1 MDILQKKLDFDDYIK
16 KINLLILIILP
27 ISLLIGSGV
36 INFLVI
42 LFDILFIIEIFK
54 KKDFIFFKNKVF
66 YLLII
71 IWFYLLLNSTLGID
85 FENSIDRSLG
95 FIRFVILAFGINYYL
110 FKNQYE
116 NNACTLKLYA

>member
-1 MDILQKKLDFDDYIK
+1 MIIIK

-54 KKDFIFFKNKVF
+54 KKKFIYFKDKIF

-71 IWFYLLLNSTLGID
+71 IWIYLMLNATLGID
-85 FENSIDRSLG
+85 FENSLDRSLG

-110 FKNQYE
+110 
-116 NNACTLKLYA
+116 